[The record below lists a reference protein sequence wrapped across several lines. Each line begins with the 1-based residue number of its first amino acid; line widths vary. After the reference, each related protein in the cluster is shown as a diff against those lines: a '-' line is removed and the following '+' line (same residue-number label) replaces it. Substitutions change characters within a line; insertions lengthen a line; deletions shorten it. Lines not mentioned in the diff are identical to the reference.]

1 MMRRAIPLSLVLVAA
16 AVAASQSYWVNGVAW
31 PAGTVP
37 IQIQLGASPALTD
50 GCADWSCSAAGAVD
64 RWNLFMGRIELK
76 AVQNSQRSKGE
87 LNGRNDLFFA
97 TDMYGKAFGHD
108 TLALT
113 TWWYNDRTN
122 TLLEADIGF
131 NQSKRWDSYRGTT
144 RPGMV
149 YDLRRV
155 ALHELGHV
163 LGLSHPDDH
172 GQNVVAMMNS
182 TIGNLDSLTTDD
194 IAGIQEIYGAP
205 GSDTGGSTGNTGGG
219 TGGAIGFPPRNET
232 YEFRNWLESK
242 YVNTLGRPSGLSYSD
257 VEGSVVWVQEYLRY
271 RLNLCGHEQAVERVR
286 IQIAGGGV
294 PGVCGTPAS
303 TSVIAFP
310 PRDQTYGFRL
320 QLEEFYRVDLARAA
334 VKTSVDAEGDVVWI
348 QEYLRYR
355 LNGCTHAQSVD
366 RVTEQIEGRG
376 VPPVCR

>member
-1 MMRRAIPLSLVLVAA
+1 MRRAVPLSLVLL
-16 AVAASQSYWVNGVAW
+16 AVAAGASHSYWLNGPSW
-31 PAGTVP
+31 PSGTVP
-37 IQIQLGASPALTD
+37 IQLQLGSSPALSD

-64 RWNLFMGRIELK
+64 GWNLFMGR
-76 AVQNSQRSKGE
+76 VQLRAIANSPHANGE
-87 LNGRNDLFFA
+87 RNGRNDVFFA
-97 TDMYGKAFGHD
+97 NEMYGRAFGHD

-113 TWWYNDRTN
+113 TWWFRGND
-122 TLLEADIGF
+122 LVEADIAF
-131 NQSKRWDSYRGTT
+131 NQGKRWDSYRGTT
-144 RPGMV
+144 KPGLV

-155 ALHELGHV
+155 AQHELGHV
-163 LGLSHPDDH
+163 LGLGHPDDH
-172 GQNVVAMMNS
+172 GQDVVALMNS
-182 TIGNLDSLTTDD
+182 RIGDLDSLTGDD
-194 IAGIQEIYGAP
+194 ISGIQAIYGAP
-205 GSDTGGSTGNTGGG
+205 PGDPGGSGGAGGG
-219 TGGAIGFPPRNET
+219 TTGATINFPPRNET

-242 YVNTLGRPSGLSYSD
+242 YSTTLGRPAGLSYSD

-271 RLNLCGHEQAVERVR
+271 RLNLCSHEQSVERVR

-320 QLEEFYRVDLARAA
+320 QLEDFYRVDLARAA

-355 LNGCTHAQSVD
+355 LNGCTHAQSID

>member
-1 MMRRAIPLSLVLVAA
+1 MRRAILLSLILLAA
-16 AVAASQSYWVNGVAW
+16 AGAVTQSYWPNGVAW

-37 IQIQLGASPALTD
+37 IQIQLGASPALSD
-50 GCADWSCSAAGAVD
+50 GCADWSCSAVGAVD
-64 RWNLFMGRIELK
+64 RWNLFMGRIQLK
-76 AVQNSQRSKGE
+76 AVPNSQHSKGE
-87 LNGRNDLFFA
+87 RNGRNDLFFA
-97 TDMYGKAFGHD
+97 TEMYGKAFGHD

-113 TWWYNDRTN
+113 TWWYVEDR
-122 TLLEADIGF
+122 LVEADIGF
-131 NQSKRWDSYRGTT
+131 NQTKRWDSYRGNT
-144 RPGMV
+144 RPGLV

-163 LGLSHPDDH
+163 LGLGHPDDH
-172 GQNVVAMMNS
+172 GQSVVAMMNG
-182 TIGNLDSLTTDD
+182 TIGDLDSLTTDD
-194 IAGIQEIYGAP
+194 IAGIQQIYGAP
-205 GSDTGGSTGNTGGG
+205 GSGAGGSTGG
-219 TGGAIGFPPRNET
+219 TGGTSGATINFPPRNET

-242 YVNTLGRPSGLSYSD
+242 YSTTLGRPAGLSYSD

-271 RLNLCGHEQAVERVR
+271 RLNLCSHEQSVERVR

-320 QLEEFYRVDLARAA
+320 QLEDFYRVDLARAA

-355 LNGCTHAQSVD
+355 LNGCTHAQSID
-366 RVTEQIEGRG
+366 RVTEQIEGKG
-376 VPPVCR
+376 VPAVCR

>member
-1 MMRRAIPLSLVLVAA
+1 MLRRTILLSLVLLA
-16 AVAASQSYWVNGVAW
+16 AVTGASQSYWVNGPSW
-31 PAGTVP
+31 PSGVVP
-37 IQIQLGASPALTD
+37 MQIQLGASPALTD
-50 GCADWSCSAAGAVD
+50 GCADWSCAAAGAID
-64 RWNLFMGRIELK
+64 RWNLFAGRIQLQ
-76 AVQNSQRSKGE
+76 AVENSAQTKGE
-87 LNGRNDLFFA
+87 LNGRNDMFFA
-97 TDMYGKAFGHD
+97 ADMYGKAFGQD

-113 TWWYNDRTN
+113 TWWYRNDK
-122 TLLEADIGF
+122 LVEADIGF
-131 NQSKRWDSYRGTT
+131 NQGKKWDSYRGTT
-144 RPGMV
+144 RPGAV

-163 LGLSHPDDH
+163 LGLGHPNDH
-172 GQNVVAMMNS
+172 GQSVVAMMNG
-182 TIGNLDSLTTDD
+182 TIGNLDSLTVDD
-194 IAGIQEIYGAP
+194 IAGIQELYGSP
-205 GSDTGGSTGNTGGG
+205 GSGTGGSTGGSS
-219 TGGAIGFPPRNET
+219 GAAINFPPRNET

-242 YVNTLGRPSGLSYSD
+242 YANTLGRPAGLSYSD

-271 RLNLCGHEQAVERVR
+271 RLNTCGHEQAVERVR

-303 TSVIAFP
+303 ASVIEFP

-355 LNGCTHAQSVD
+355 LNGCTHAQSLD
-366 RVTEQIEGRG
+366 KVTQQIEGRG
-376 VPPVCR
+376 VPPVCK

>member
-16 AVAASQSYWVNGVAW
+16 AVGASHSYWLNGPSW
-31 PAGTVP
+31 PSGTVTV
-37 IQIQLGASPALTD
+37 QLEFGAAPALTD
-50 GCADWSCSAAGAVD
+50 GCPDWSCSAGGAVD
-64 RWNLFMGRIELK
+64 LWNLVMGRVQLK
-76 AVQNSQRSKGE
+76 AVHNSQYARGE

-97 TDMYGKAFGHD
+97 TDMYGKAFSHD

-113 TWWYNDRTN
+113 TWWYRNDE
-122 TLLEADIGF
+122 LVEADIGF
-131 NQSKRWDSYRGTT
+131 NQAKKWDSYRGST
-144 RPGMV
+144 RPGLI

-163 LGLSHPDDH
+163 LGLGHPDDH
-172 GQNVVAMMNS
+172 GQSVVAMMNS
-182 TIGNLDSLTTDD
+182 TIGNLDTLTTDD
-194 IAGIQEIYGAP
+194 IAGIQQIYGAP
-205 GSDTGGSTGNTGGG
+205 GSVAGGSTGGID
-219 TGGAIGFPPRNET
+219 GGAGAAIAFPPRNET
-232 YEFRNWLESK
+232 YDFRGWLEST
-242 YVNTLGRPSGLSYSD
+242 YANRLGRPAGLSYSD

-271 RLNLCGHEQAVERVR
+271 RLNLCSHEQSVERVR

-294 PGVCGTPAS
+294 PGVCGTPAT

-320 QLEEFYRVDLARAA
+320 QLEEIYRVDLARAA
-334 VKTSVDAEGDVVWI
+334 VRTSVDAEGDVVWI

-355 LNGCTHAQSVD
+355 LNGCTHAQSID

-376 VPPVCR
+376 VPPVCK

>member
-1 MMRRAIPLSLVLVAA
+1 MMRRAIPLALVLVAA
-16 AVAASQSYWVNGVAW
+16 AVGASQSYWANGPSW
-31 PAGTVP
+31 PSGTVAV
-37 IQIQLGASPALTD
+37 QLEFGASPALTD
-50 GCADWSCSAAGAVD
+50 GCVDWSCSAAGAVD
-64 RWNLFMGRIELK
+64 RWNLFMGRIQLK
-76 AVQNSQRSKGE
+76 AVHNSQHARGE

-113 TWWYNDRTN
+113 TWWYRRDE
-122 TLLEADIGF
+122 LVEADIGF
-131 NQSKRWDSYRGTT
+131 NQTKRWDSYRGNT
-144 RPGMV
+144 RPGLI

-163 LGLSHPDDH
+163 LGLGHPDDH
-172 GQNVVAMMNS
+172 GQSVVAMMNS

-194 IAGIQEIYGAP
+194 IAGIQEIYGSP
-205 GSDTGGSTGNTGGG
+205 VSGTGGSTGGG

-242 YVNTLGRPSGLSYSD
+242 YVNTLGRPAGLSYSD

-271 RLNLCGHEQAVERVR
+271 RLNLCSHEQAVERVR

-355 LNGCTHAQSVD
+355 LNSCT
-366 RVTEQIEGRG
+366 
-376 VPPVCR
+376 